1 MSGRSAG
8 VRPGELDPFAVAVM
22 DEIGIDIAR
31 HHPHSFED
39 LEDAY
44 FDLVISLAPEAQHR
58 AVELT
63 RATATELEFW
73 ASSLAR
79 YAQFAVV
86 AEQPEVDCL
95 VAASVAGRATTFTG
109 ECEPAPG
116 IRMIE
121 VGGHTPGQA
130 IVVVDVGAG
139 RTIVLASDASHY
151 YVPHS
156 SRWPPRPPIRCG

>member
-1 MSGRSAG
+1 MLELPGSILFACNHNAIRSPMAEGLMKYLHGLRLYVQSAG

-73 ASSLAR
+73 NTPDPTLVEGSR
-79 YAQFAVV
+79 
-86 AEQPEVDCL
+86 EVRLDAYRQVRDFL
-95 VAASVAGRATTFTG
+95 MRRIQQRF
-109 ECEPAPG
+109 P
-116 IRMIE
+116 
-121 VGGHTPGQA
+121 TPG
-130 IVVVDVGAG
+130 G
-139 RTIVLASDASHY
+139 RGD
-151 YVPHS
+151 
-156 SRWPPRPPIRCG
+156 